1 VAQAAVTTSDR
12 TPVSPAPPAKAGRGV
27 TPASILGWVIRQR
40 EATVIAIT
48 ILTIIYFSIRTS
60 AIYTV
65 DNTIVTLQY
74 VAPFIVIGAG
84 EVLMLVLA
92 EIDLSAGQVYLTA
105 PWFVYWFW
113 HAGLPVGLAI
123 LIALVLS
130 AAIGLVNGL
139 ITVWLGVP
147 SLIVTLAM
155 TFGLYGLVLVV
166 SSYTQEQMTW
176 TRGTPPASP
185 VQTPPCHGYPLPA
198 SCVHAPSWSHPSPYF
213 YYSNI
218 LGIGGWAT
226 ICWALL
232 VLAVIWFLLKH
243 TRFGVHVTATG
254 GNILAAAEAGIPV
267 QRVKIWCFMI
277 ISTVAGWIG
286 ILDLIRLGSM
296 DPGDYG
302 LNIVLPPIVAAVV
315 GGTALTGG
323 RATVLGTL
331 IGALFLGIL
340 EDGLNLTGVSAN
352 YFYLL
357 EGIIILVAMSLNLQ
371 LGRFAVRF
379 RR

>member
-1 VAQAAVTTSDR
+1 MVQAAVTTSDR
-12 TPVSPAPPAKAGRGV
+12 TPVPPAPPVKGGRGGS
-27 TPASILGWVIRQR
+27 PAAALRWAVQRR

-48 ILTIIYFSIRTS
+48 ILTIIYFALRTS
-60 AIYTV
+60 ALFTV
-65 DNTIVTLQY
+65 DNTIVTFQY

-113 HAGLPVGLAI
+113 SSGVPVGWAI
-123 LIALVLS
+123 LLALLVS
-130 AAIGLVNGL
+130 AVIGLVNGL
-139 ITVWLGVP
+139 VTVWLRVP

-155 TFGLYGLVLVV
+155 TFLLYGLVLVG

-176 TRGTPPASP
+176 TKGTPPVSP

-198 SCVHAPSWSHPSPYF
+198 ACLHAPGWSHPSPYW

-218 LGIGGWAT
+218 LGIGSWAT
-226 ICWALL
+226 ILWALL
-232 VLAVIWFLLKH
+232 VLGVIWFLLKH
-243 TRFGVHVTATG
+243 TRFGVHTTATG

-267 QRVKIWCFMI
+267 ARVKIWCFVI
-277 ISTVAGWIG
+277 ISTASGFIG

-302 LNIVLPPIVAAVV
+302 LNIVLPPIVAAVI

-352 YFYLL
+352 WFFLL
-357 EGIIILVAMSLNLQ
+357 EGIIILVAMVANGQ
-371 LGRFAVRF
+371 LGRVAMRF

>member
-1 VAQAAVTTSDR
+1 MVQAAVTTSDR
-12 TPVSPAPPAKAGRGV
+12 TPVPPAPPVKGGRGGS
-27 TPASILGWVIRQR
+27 PAAALRWAVQRR

-48 ILTIIYFSIRTS
+48 ILTIIYFALRTS
-60 AIYTV
+60 ALFTV
-65 DNTIVTLQY
+65 DNTIVTFQY

-113 HAGLPVGLAI
+113 SSGVPVGWAI
-123 LIALVLS
+123 LLALLVS
-130 AAIGLVNGL
+130 AVIGLVNGL
-139 ITVWLGVP
+139 VTVWLRVP

-155 TFGLYGLVLVV
+155 TFLLYGLVLVG

-176 TRGTPPASP
+176 TKGTPPVSP

-198 SCVHAPSWSHPSPYF
+198 ACLHAPGWSHPSPYW

-218 LGIGGWAT
+218 LGIGSWAT
-226 ICWALL
+226 ILWALL

-243 TRFGVHVTATG
+243 TRFGVHTTATG

-267 QRVKIWCFMI
+267 ARVKIWCFVI
-277 ISTVAGWIG
+277 ISTASGFIG

-302 LNIVLPPIVAAVV
+302 LNIVLPPIVAAVI

-352 YFYLL
+352 WFFLL
-357 EGIIILVAMSLNLQ
+357 EGIIILVAMVANGQ
-371 LGRFAVRF
+371 LGRVAMRF